1 MLSNKSSKIITVS
14 IISLAV
20 VSLIGLIYAAFT
32 GQLFVNSG
40 DVVSRTSSWDIHF
53 ENVSNLNPTGSAKV
67 LNNHHP
73 KVNENNP
80 TEIDDYEAS
89 LTSPGDTISFTFDVV
104 NGGNYNAKITSI
116 SVGSPKCDVN
126 GDETDISAV
135 NMCKNLTYSLT
146 YSSGATVQTNDML
159 YAKDKL
165 TLKVTLTF
173 NDISDP
179 NLLPKSD
186 VSISDLG
193 ITINFEQVGSAEVG
207 DNGVVQN
214 NKVYHIGDKV
224 TLNNEDYWV
233 IENSGAG
240 QDYVV
245 ALKDE
250 PLTVDEVNTYG
261 GVGTENNH
269 VNKYTNVSVGTAYN
283 KNTYGGVAYYSS
295 ETCGYVN
302 NSWNF
307 SDCKLTYDESDV
319 KYIINNWISGHF
331 LNDKLKESN
340 NYKGRLITLD
350 EFTLLKNDY
359 SFIHSNGYAYWTM
372 TSNNSSSAQH
382 YWYYVNGKNVYS
394 YYPTFYDNVRSPYAV
409 TIRPVINIYKSALET
424 Q

>member
-14 IISLAV
+14 IIALAV
-20 VSLIGLIYAAFT
+20 ISLIGLIYAAFT

-40 DVVSRTSSWDIHF
+40 DVVSRKSNWDIHF

-89 LTSPGDTISFTFDVV
+89 LTSPGDTISFTFDIV
-104 NGGNYNAKITSI
+104 NDGNYDALITS
-116 SVGSPKCDVN
+116 VDVDTPECDVN
-126 GDETDISAV
+126 GDQTDTSAV

-165 TLKVTLTF
+165 TLKVTLSF

-186 VSISDLG
+186 VSISGLG

-214 NKVYHIGDKV
+214 NKVYHQGDKI
-224 TLNNEDYWV
+224 TLNNEDYW
-233 IENSGAG
+233 IIADSGAG

-245 ALKDE
+245 ALKDK
-250 PLTVDEVNTYG
+250 PLTVEEVNTYG

-269 VNKYTNVSVGTAYN
+269 VNRYTEVSQGTAYN
-283 KNTYGGVAYYSS
+283 SNGYGAVAYYSS
-295 ETCGYVN
+295 ETCGYVDGN
-302 NSWNF
+302 VVTTACTSNYDD
-307 SDCKLTYDESDV
+307 SDI
-319 KYIINNWISGHF
+319 KYIVDNWSNSKFEINI
-331 LNDKLKESN
+331 LKDVDG
-340 NYKGRLITLD
+340 YKSRLIKSD
-350 EFTLLKNDY
+350 EHSAIKKKSYCGAWTYRWWIYNDNDLVQMALY
-359 SFIHSNGYAYWTM
+359 ADVNGCGLYKSYVYR
-372 TSNNSSSAQH
+372 SIYQSSSGFNIL
-382 YWYYVNGKNVYS
+382 V
-394 YYPTFYDNVRSPYAV
+394 
-409 TIRPVINIYKSALET
+409 RPVINVYKSAIE
-424 Q
+424 